1 MSVFNKYLSV
11 HGRKEEANKYYG
23 KQDIRNVEGMSVFV
37 NAVKLLIM
45 IVLMN
50 VVTGVIRWIKN
61 HSTTEVSR
69 GKDFNWYIAK
79 ASSGTLVVPSS
90 LSHPIYHLFQLLRTY
105 HLYISCSLNLS

>member
-37 NAVKLLIM
+37 NAVKLFIM

-50 VVTGVIRWIKN
+50 VVTGVIR
-61 HSTTEVSR
+61 
-69 GKDFNWYIAK
+69 
-79 ASSGTLVVPSS
+79 
-90 LSHPIYHLFQLLRTY
+90 
-105 HLYISCSLNLS
+105 

>member
-23 KQDIRNVEGMSVFV
+23 KQDITNVEGMSVFV

-50 VVTGVIRWIKN
+50 VVTGVIR
-61 HSTTEVSR
+61 
-69 GKDFNWYIAK
+69 
-79 ASSGTLVVPSS
+79 
-90 LSHPIYHLFQLLRTY
+90 
-105 HLYISCSLNLS
+105 